1 VPVTFIKLAELGI
14 HGNGHMMML
23 EKNSDDVA
31 KVITDAGK
39 GGDPARRQAAG
50 ALSAP

>member
-23 EKNSDDVA
+23 EKNSDDVS
-31 KVITDAGK
+31 KVITDWLAK
-39 GGDPARRQAAG
+39 VVTPLEHKPPAR
-50 ALSAP
+50 